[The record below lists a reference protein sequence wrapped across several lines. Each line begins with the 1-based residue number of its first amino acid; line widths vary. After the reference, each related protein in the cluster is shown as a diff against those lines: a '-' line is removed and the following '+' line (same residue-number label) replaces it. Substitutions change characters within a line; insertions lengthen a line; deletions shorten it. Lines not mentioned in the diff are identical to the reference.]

1 MVGIYLSFFGCGP
14 IPADS
19 TSRFCGKNEKRLLVV
34 LLNNLPSKRLTR
46 EVWLLGNAYVP
57 VWSTMD
63 VLDMTA
69 DTIFDFIGCNRQ
81 LEEGGQ
87 IDDANR

>member
-1 MVGIYLSFFGCGP
+1 MTGINPSFFECGP

-34 LLNNLPSKRLTR
+34 LLNNLKGKKLARDVS
-46 EVWLLGNAYVP
+46 LLGDAYVP

-69 DTIFDFIGCNRQ
+69 DIQFHFIGCNRQ
-81 LEEGGQ
+81 LEKGGQ